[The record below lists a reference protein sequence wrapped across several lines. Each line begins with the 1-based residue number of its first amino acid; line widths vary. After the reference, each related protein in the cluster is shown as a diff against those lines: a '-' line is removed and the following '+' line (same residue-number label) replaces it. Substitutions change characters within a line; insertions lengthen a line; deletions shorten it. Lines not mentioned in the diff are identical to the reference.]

1 MRRMRADLET
11 SVHGAVTH
19 GSAENR
25 IEGNH
30 ELRSYGGR
38 LEARSEALGA

>member
-1 MRRMRADLET
+1 MRADLET
-11 SVHGAVTH
+11 SVHDAVTH